1 MSEEKNKC
9 SLEEH
14 SKIDA
19 IIYCQEC
26 KIFMCNKCEKL
37 HSEICKNHHQY
48 KLDKNLKDIFTG
60 YCKEKNHINEL
71 EYFCKDHNN
80 LCCGLCI
87 TKIKDIKN
95 GQHSDCNVC
104 LIKDI
109 ENEKKEK
116 LKNNIEN
123 LENLSNNIQ
132 ESINKIKVIYEE
144 MNEKKENLKIKV
156 QEIFTKIRNILNN
169 REDEILLEIDKKYE
183 NLCFKEEIIKES
195 EKLPKRIKESIER
208 GKIINKEWN
217 NNKLNILINDC
228 INIEKNIKDINII
241 NENIKK
247 YNSINLNLKFYPE
260 NDGINN
266 IIEEIKKFGKIST
279 YNFKFKECPLNINEN
294 RKYEISG
301 ENRNIITKTG
311 NGNNWMGSI
320 CEEEL
325 DKSIEEHSWKIKILK
340 TNNYYIMVGVAT
352 MDFDFNSASYET
364 NKNYGWYYY
373 CWNGCLY
380 SGPPHNYQNKDINL
394 KSKTNEIKIVM
405 NMKKRTLKFIIDNED
420 KGESYTDIPLDK
432 PISPS
437 VLLYDKNDSV
447 EISEN

>member
-1 MSEEKNKC
+1 
-9 SLEEH
+9 
-14 SKIDA
+14 
-19 IIYCQEC
+19 
-26 KIFMCNKCEKL
+26 MCNKCEKL

-48 KLDKNLKDIFTG
+48 KLDKNLKYIFTG

-80 LCCGLCI
+80 LCCAECI

-123 LENLSNNIQ
+123 LENLSKNIQ

-144 MNEKKENLKIKV
+144 MNEKKENLKIKI

-279 YNFKFKECPLNINEN
+279 YNFKLKECPLNINEN

-311 NGNNWMGSI
+311 SNNWMGSI

-340 TNNYYIMVGVAT
+340 TLSYYIMVGVAT

-373 CWNGCLY
+373 CYNGQLF
-380 SGPPHNYQNKDINL
+380 SGPPHNYQNKNINL

-437 VLLYDKNDSV
+437 ILLYNTNDSM
-447 EISEN
+447 EILEN

>member
-1 MSEEKNKC
+1 
-9 SLEEH
+9 
-14 SKIDA
+14 
-19 IIYCQEC
+19 
-26 KIFMCNKCEKL
+26 MCNKCEKL
-37 HSEICKNHHQY
+37 HSELFKNHHQY

-123 LENLSNNIQ
+123 LENLSKNIQ

-266 IIEEIKKFGKIST
+266 IIEEIKKFGKISIS
-279 YNFKFKECPLNINEN
+279 NFKFKECPLNINEN

-311 NGNNWMGSI
+311 NESIYMGSI
-320 CEEEL
+320 CEEKL

-340 TNNYYIMVGVAT
+340 SYNYHIMVGVAT

-373 CWNGCLY
+373 CNNGTLY
-380 SGPPHNYQNKDINL
+380 SGPPHNYQGKSINL

-432 PISPS
+432 PISPAI
-437 VLLYDKNDSV
+437 LLYNKNDSI

>member
-37 HSEICKNHHQY
+37 HSELFKNHHQY

-71 EYFCKDHNN
+71 KYFCKDHNN

-183 NLCFKEEIIKES
+183 NLCFKEEIMKKS
-195 EKLPKRIKESIER
+195 EKLLKRIKESIEI

-260 NDGINN
+260 NNGLNN
-266 IIEEIKKFGKIST
+266 FIEEIKKFGKISIS
-279 YNFKFKECPLNINEN
+279 NFKFKECPLNINEN

-311 NGNNWMGSI
+311 STNWMGTI
-320 CEEEL
+320 CENEL
-325 DKSIEEHSWKIKILK
+325 DKTIEEHKWRIKIIK
-340 TNNYYIMVGVAT
+340 TKQKYIMVGVAPS
-352 MDFDFNSASYET
+352 DFDINSSSYNT
-364 NKNYGWYYY
+364 CGFYLWFYYSPPT
-373 CWNGCLY
+373 LY
-380 SGPPHNYQNKDINL
+380 SGPPFNYYNV
-394 KSKTNEIKIVM
+394 KTNLSEIKDEIVIIM
-405 NMKKRTLKFIIDNED
+405 NMKKRTLKFIINNED
-420 KGESYTDIPLDK
+420 KGDSYTNIPIDK
-432 PISPS
+432 PLYPA
-437 VLLYDKNDSV
+437 VLLYNKDDSV
-447 EISEN
+447 EITDF